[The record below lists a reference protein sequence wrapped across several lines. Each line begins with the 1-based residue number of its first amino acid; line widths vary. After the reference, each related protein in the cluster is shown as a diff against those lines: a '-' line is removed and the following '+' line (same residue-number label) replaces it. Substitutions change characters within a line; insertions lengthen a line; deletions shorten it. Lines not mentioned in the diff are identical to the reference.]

1 MSTTT
6 RSAAHEARRRNHA
19 AAAEASPGR
28 LDHALFAGFC
38 AVLLFGPLAFGA
50 VEPWSVF
57 TLQAGAALLLLL
69 WTARQLAAGRLSLPY
84 NPLYPPLL
92 LMGAVMAAQVVLGL
106 SAYRYATWTESLRY
120 VAYALL
126 ALVAAQVLGSREGMK
141 RFAVVLTGFG
151 FLVALFAIVQDLAPN
166 GKLYWVRQPR
176 VAGWMFG
183 PYVNHAHYAGLME
196 MLTPFPLVLALTSHF
211 SGAKRILIAFAAVVI
226 GGSIFFSGSR
236 GGMLAF
242 AAEILFLV
250 WALSRGKKEAQRR
263 TLLILAAVV
272 LLTVVFLGVFA
283 RERVFQ
289 QMASLDSPLAESTT
303 GMRLHVDR
311 DGLRMFAARPLLGWG
326 LGTFPYFYPQFRTF
340 YTNTFINQA
349 HNDYLQFL
357 VETGGLGFAAC
368 LWFLVALFYHGVK
381 RSAHWQESLTHAV
394 RMAALAGCAGLLVH
408 SFFDFNLQVP
418 ANAAFFYVLAVTAT
432 AVREDTNVIV
442 WPQEKPA

>member
-6 RSAAHEARRRNHA
+6 RSAAHEARRGSP

-50 VEPWSVF
+50 VEPWSIF
-57 TLQAGAALLLLL
+57 AQQAGAALLLLL
-69 WTARQLAAGRLSLPY
+69 WTARQLAAGRWSLPY
-84 NPLYPPLL
+84 NPLYPPMLL
-92 LMGAVMAAQVVLGL
+92 LGGMVVVQLVLGL

-126 ALVAAQVLGSREGMK
+126 VLVAAQVLGWREGMK
-141 RFAVVLTGFG
+141 RFALVLTAFG
-151 FLVALFAIVQDLAPN
+151 SLVALFAIVQDLAPN
-166 GKLYWVRQPR
+166 GKLYWMREPR

-211 SGAKRILIAFAAVVI
+211 SGAKRILIAFAAVVM

-236 GGMLAF
+236 GGMMAF
-242 AAEILFLV
+242 AAEILFLA
-250 WALSRGKKEAQRR
+250 WALSRRQKQAERR
-263 TLLILAAVV
+263 TLLVLIAVV

-283 RERVFQ
+283 RERVFHQ
-289 QMASLDSPLAESTT
+289 IATLDSPLAESTT
-303 GMRLHVDR
+303 GMRLHIDR
-311 DGLRMFAARPLLGWG
+311 DGWRMFTARPLLGWG
-326 LGTFPYFYPQFRTF
+326 LGTFPSFYPQYRTF

-357 VETGGLGFAAC
+357 VEMGGLGFAAC
-368 LWFLVALFYHGVK
+368 LWFVVALLYHGVK

-394 RMAALAGCAGLLVH
+394 RMAALAGCTGLLVH

-418 ANAAFFYVLAVTAT
+418 ANAALFYVLAVTAT
-432 AVREDTNVIV
+432 AAREDNNVIR
-442 WPQEKPA
+442 WPQEKAA

>member
-1 MSTTT
+1 MPTTT
-6 RSAAHEARRRNHA
+6 RSAAHEVRRGSQ

-28 LDHALFAGFC
+28 LDHLLFAGFC

-50 VEPWSVF
+50 VEPWSIF
-57 TLQAGAALLLLL
+57 AQQAGAVLLLLL
-69 WTARQLAAGRLSLPY
+69 WAARQLAAGSLSLPY
-84 NPLYPPLL
+84 NPLYPPMLL
-92 LMGAVMAAQVVLGL
+92 LGAMVTVQLVLGL

-120 VAYALL
+120 VAYGLL
-126 ALVAAQVLGSREGMK
+126 VLVASQVLGWREGMK
-141 RFAVVLTGFG
+141 RFALVLSVFG
-151 FLVALFAIVQDLAPN
+151 FLVAVFAIVQDLAPN
-166 GKLYWVRQPR
+166 GKLYWVREPR

-211 SGAKRILIAFAAVVI
+211 SGAKRILIAFAA
-226 GGSIFFSGSR
+226 
-236 GGMLAF
+236 
-242 AAEILFLV
+242 EILFLA
-250 WALSRGKKEAQRR
+250 WALSRRQKQAERR
-263 TLLILAAVV
+263 TLLVLIAVV

-283 RERVFQ
+283 RERVFHQ
-289 QMASLDSPLAESTT
+289 IATLDSPLAESTT
-303 GMRLHVDR
+303 GMRLHIDR

-357 VETGGLGFAAC
+357 VEMGGLGFAAC
-368 LWFLVALFYHGVK
+368 LWFVVALFYHGVK

-394 RMAALAGCAGLLVH
+394 RMAALAGCTGLLVH

-432 AVREDTNVIV
+432 AAREDNNVIR
-442 WPQEKPA
+442 WPQEKAA

>member
-1 MSTTT
+1 VV
-6 RSAAHEARRRNHA
+6 EVP
-19 AAAEASPGR
+19 PGR

-50 VEPWSVF
+50 VEAWSVF
-57 TLQAGAALLLLL
+57 ALQAGAALLLLL
-69 WTARQLAAGRLSLPY
+69 WAARHIAAGRLSVPY
-84 NPLYPPLL
+84 NPLYAPMLL
-92 LMGAVMAAQVVLGL
+92 LGVIVAAQLLFGL

-120 VAYALL
+120 LAYALL
-126 ALVAAQVLGSREGMK
+126 VLVAAQVLGSREGMK
-141 RFAVVLTGFG
+141 RFALVLSVFG

-211 SGAKRILIAFAAVVI
+211 TGAKRILIAFAAVVM

-236 GGMLAF
+236 GGMAAF
-242 AAEILFLV
+242 AAEILFLAWV
-250 WALSRGKKEAQRR
+250 LSRRKRQAERR
-263 TLLILAAVV
+263 TLVLLAAVV

-289 QMASLDSPLAESTT
+289 QIATLDAPLAEGTT
-303 GMRLHVDR
+303 GMRLHIDR
-311 DGLRMFAARPLLGWG
+311 DGLRMFAARPLAGWG

-357 VETGGLGFAAC
+357 VETGALGFAAC

-381 RSAHWQESLTHAV
+381 RSAHWQESMTHAV

-408 SFFDFNLQVP
+408 SFFDFNLQIP

-432 AVREDTNVIV
+432 AEREDNNVILF
-442 WPQEKPA
+442 PQEKAA